1 MKKIQRHLMII
12 YKQLMMSIKNRNR
25 RLYSN
30 KDKKVLIVFNDMIVD
45 MKASK
50 KLNSIVAG
58 LFM

>member
-30 KDKKVLIVFNDMIVD
+30 KDKKVLIVFDKMIVD

-50 KLNSIVAG
+50 KLNSIVAE

>member
-1 MKKIQRHLMII
+1 MII

-30 KDKKVLIVFNDMIVD
+30 KEKKVLIVFNDMIVD

>member
-12 YKQLMMSIKNRNR
+12 YKQLMMSIKTRNR

-30 KDKKVLIVFNDMIVD
+30 KEKKVLIVFNDMIVD